1 MRQGDP
7 EIAYNDVFPVPD
19 EFDSEFAERKSRL
32 FVETYFSD
40 VYVDRVSFERFEGN
54 GGEKIV
60 YLYVVRVEA
69 PLCRSFFWS
78 DVIVYFSPTG
88 EYRIDLGMQID
99 GRWFVLLE
107 AIDDKLQVERG
118 IGILFLKRNFEII
131 KLYSREKQSFLQ

>member
-69 PLCRSFFWS
+69 PLCRSFF
-78 DVIVYFSPTG
+78 
-88 EYRIDLGMQID
+88 
-99 GRWFVLLE
+99 E
-107 AIDDKLQVERG
+107 AT
-118 IGILFLKRNFEII
+118 
-131 KLYSREKQSFLQ
+131 S